1 MNYNAQLHHKDIEIK
16 QIFKK
21 IGNIQIKKY
30 LPIVECKE
38 HYGFRNKMEFSFSS
52 TKWLTEKEISSKKKI
67 KNRDAI
73 GFHIS
78 GMWDKVVDIK
88 YCHLQKDV
96 SNEIRNEI
104 KKYCIDNN
112 YVFFNHRKKEGFLR
126 TLTFRTSSLGEMML
140 IFHFY
145 YYDKQKIEMLLGF
158 IKTRFKKI
166 SSILYVINNKENDSI
181 YNLDIFTYHGKYY
194 IKEKIGGLYF
204 KISPKSFFQTNL
216 YQTNVLYNKSLEMLE
231 IKKNDIVYDLYC
243 GLGTISQYIAQYCK
257 KVVGIE
263 IIDEAIQL
271 AIESSKMNGLKN
283 IYFEKDD
290 INNISKLDLLRKYG
304 KPNVIILDPPR
315 QGLTKKIIKVL
326 LEIKSEKILYIS
338 CNPSTQARDLEILS
352 CEYEVTL
359 SQAIDMFPQTSHVEN
374 IVLLTNK

>member
-1 MNYNAQLHHKDIEIK
+1 
-16 QIFKK
+16 
-21 IGNIQIKKY
+21 
-30 LPIVECKE
+30 
-38 HYGFRNKMEFSFSS
+38 
-52 TKWLTEKEISSKKKI
+52 
-67 KNRDAI
+67 
-73 GFHIS
+73 
-78 GMWDKVVDIK
+78 MWDKVVDIK

-181 YNLDIFTYHGKYY
+181 YDLDIFTYHGKYY

-216 YQTNVLYNKSLEMLE
+216 YQTNVLYNKSLEMLSL
-231 IKKNDIVYDLYC
+231 IH
-243 GLGTISQYIAQYCK
+243 IS
-257 KVVGIE
+257 E
-263 IIDEAIQL
+263 PT
-271 AIESSKMNGLKN
+271 
-283 IYFEKDD
+283 
-290 INNISKLDLLRKYG
+290 R
-304 KPNVIILDPPR
+304 R
-315 QGLTKKIIKVL
+315 
-326 LEIKSEKILYIS
+326 
-338 CNPSTQARDLEILS
+338 
-352 CEYEVTL
+352 
-359 SQAIDMFPQTSHVEN
+359 
-374 IVLLTNK
+374 

>member
-1 MNYNAQLHHKDIEIK
+1 M
-16 QIFKK
+16 
-21 IGNIQIKKY
+21 
-30 LPIVECKE
+30 
-38 HYGFRNKMEFSFSS
+38 
-52 TKWLTEKEISSKKKI
+52 
-67 KNRDAI
+67 
-73 GFHIS
+73 
-78 GMWDKVVDIK
+78 
-88 YCHLQKDV
+88 
-96 SNEIRNEI
+96 
-104 KKYCIDNN
+104 
-112 YVFFNHRKKEGFLR
+112 
-126 TLTFRTSSLGEMML
+126 
-140 IFHFY
+140 
-145 YYDKQKIEMLLGF
+145 
-158 IKTRFKKI
+158 
-166 SSILYVINNKENDSI
+166 INNKDNDSI
-181 YNLDIFTYHGKYY
+181 YNLNIFTYHGKYY
-194 IKEKIGGLYF
+194 IKERIGGLYF

-216 YQTNVLYNKSLEMLE
+216 YQTSVLYNKSLKMLK
-231 IKKNDIVYDLYC
+231 IKKTDIVYDLYC

>member
-1 MNYNAQLHHKDIEIK
+1 
-16 QIFKK
+16 
-21 IGNIQIKKY
+21 
-30 LPIVECKE
+30 
-38 HYGFRNKMEFSFSS
+38 MEFSFSS

-181 YNLDIFTYHGKYY
+181 YDLDIFTYHGKYY